1 MIVRKRRPRKGAY
14 LEKFLE
20 NMKRPLDKITNYQ
33 LELVKDKVCAAIADA
48 VARSYEIRKSYKSAF
63 TSDLDTL
70 FERVDVAET
79 VGDIKSICSQLVSK
93 YKEVGGDLACK
104 TLKEFLQK
112 IEKDTLTSVK
122 GVIYYK
128 SEFES
133 KRKEK

>member
-1 MIVRKRRPRKGAY
+1 
-14 LEKFLE
+14 
-20 NMKRPLDKITNYQ
+20 MKRPLDKITNYQ

-63 TSDLDTL
+63 ISDLNAL
-70 FERVDVAET
+70 FERVNVAEN
-79 VGDIKSICSQLVSK
+79 VGDITCICSQLVAK
-93 YKEVGGDLACK
+93 YKEVGGDIACK
-104 TLKEFLQK
+104 QLKEFLEK

-133 KRKEK
+133 KSKEK

>member
-1 MIVRKRRPRKGAY
+1 
-14 LEKFLE
+14 
-20 NMKRPLDKITNYQ
+20 MKRPLDKITNYQ

-48 VARSYEIRKSYKSAF
+48 VARSYEIRKTHKSAF
-63 TSDLDTL
+63 ISDLNAL
-70 FERVDVAET
+70 FERVDDADT
-79 VGDIKSICSQLVSK
+79 VGDITNICSQLVSK
-93 YKEVGGDLACK
+93 YNEVGGDLACK
-104 TLKEFLQK
+104 QLKEFLQK

>member
-1 MIVRKRRPRKGAY
+1 M
-14 LEKFLE
+14 
-20 NMKRPLDKITNYQ
+20 THYQ

-48 VARSYEIRKSYKSAF
+48 VARSYEIKATYKSAF
-63 TSDLDTL
+63 TSDLDAL
-70 FERVDVAET
+70 WERVDGAES
-79 VGDIKSICSQLVSK
+79 VGDITRICSQLLAK

-104 TLKEFLQK
+104 MLKEFLQK

>member
-1 MIVRKRRPRKGAY
+1 
-14 LEKFLE
+14 
-20 NMKRPLDKITNYQ
+20 MKRPLDKITNYQ

-48 VARSYEIRKSYKSAF
+48 VARSYELKANYKSAF
-63 TSDLDTL
+63 ISDLNAL
-70 FERVDVAET
+70 FERVDVAES
-79 VGDIKSICSQLVSK
+79 VGDITRICAQLVAK

-104 TLKEFLQK
+104 QLKDFLEK

>member
-1 MIVRKRRPRKGAY
+1 MRN
-14 LEKFLE
+14 LEKI
-20 NMKRPLDKITNYQ
+20 MKRPLDKITNYQ
-33 LELVKDKVCAAIADA
+33 LELVKDKACAAIADA

-63 TSDLDTL
+63 ISDLNAL
-70 FERVDVAET
+70 FERVDGAET
-79 VGDIKSICSQLVSK
+79 FGDITRLSSQIIAK
-93 YKEVGGDLACK
+93 YSEVGGDLACK
-104 TLKEFLQK
+104 MLKEFLEK